1 MQLLHFGNFFQNSTG
16 KTCGSWHRLPRRYR
30 RQLRRD
36 EIHAQLTN
44 QDGVTISGRIGKHYG
59 LSSELFSG
67 LATSTTGHTFT
78 FIFKANSD
86 RLFRPLLCIST
97 SFRVLRASH
106 SWLKHFFGRLT
117 YFVHFKWFSVIF
129 WLKLR
134 KNKKK
139 LLKTFEM
146 NKKGRKPPK
155 KVFRP
160 AF

>member
-1 MQLLHFGNFFQNSTG
+1 MKSSLLEVFKTRFLSRTLSISPINAYVKIANLTFWYLFQNSTG

-78 FIFKANSD
+78 FCFKAHLD
-86 RLFRPLLCIST
+86 RLFRPSILNKN
-97 SFRVLRASH
+97 VLFV
-106 SWLKHFFGRLT
+106 LK
-117 YFVHFKWFSVIF
+117 V
-129 WLKLR
+129 
-134 KNKKK
+134 
-139 LLKTFEM
+139 
-146 NKKGRKPPK
+146 
-155 KVFRP
+155 
-160 AF
+160 